1 MSPFSILE
9 ISEDHDAALGAD
21 WAIVLVGLDHECKH
35 SWDSF
40 GTALGALVKFL
51 SCKEARAFIFSMLT
65 RPPCSSQWGSSH
77 AW

>member
-40 GTALGALVKFL
+40 GGVGEVLELQGGKGIHLF
-51 SCKEARAFIFSMLT
+51 
-65 RPPCSSQWGSSH
+65 H
-77 AW
+77 AD